1 MRPPGTHSTTCATAA
16 GPSTM
21 ALMANQPQGK
31 PPKHGQI
38 KVATMPAKH
47 AKAHLDMMTEGAAE
61 MHNYHTGGVTGQ
73 GAQGAFAPLPSGA
86 DYSTTSTGNTG
97 DADSGGA

>member
-1 MRPPGTHSTTCATAA
+1 
-16 GPSTM
+16 
-21 ALMANQPQGK
+21 MANQPQGK

-61 MHNYHTGGVTGQ
+61 MRDYHTGGVTGQ
-73 GAQGAFAPLPSGA
+73 GAQGSFAPGGASAGA
-86 DYSTTSTGNTG
+86 DYTTTSTGNTG
-97 DADSGGA
+97 DADSGGPSGW